1 MSFLPSEP
9 LVAADNIFAMGAV
22 IVTLAWLGFWV
33 DRTWLGRKT
42 SGVIWVLLVAM
53 ALSNTKV
60 LPFSS
65 PTYDF
70 VGAYLVPLSI
80 PLLLFKA
87 NLRRVFIDGGP
98 VLAAFALA
106 VIGTTLG
113 VVVGFFVLDL
123 GELGHKAAGAYAG
136 GWIGGAVNLVG
147 VSKAV
152 ELTPDEFSIVIGAS
166 SGVSIIMLMTL
177 VALPA
182 IGVLRRFIPSKTI
195 EDAKSAEGE
204 LIAEEAPI
212 PFKLTHIAGALAASF
227 AICALAYAA
236 AEQLGWESYSI
247 LIVTALSILVA
258 NVLPKTFGA
267 LDGDFQLGMFAMYLF
282 FASIGLGTNLFS
294 FLEHAPVLFFYG
306 LVILAVHM
314 SVVLAGAA
322 IFKIDLAQAIVG
334 SGAALVGPAPTAAI
348 ASTQK
353 WFGLVTPGIMCGILG
368 YAIAT
373 FIGVALSGFLAAF
386 Q

>member
-1 MSFLPSEP
+1 MALLPSEP
-9 LVAADNIFAMGAV
+9 LLSADNVFAMGAV
-22 IVTLAWLGFWV
+22 IFSLAWLGFWI

-42 SGVIWVLLVAM
+42 SGVIWVLLVGM
-53 ALSNTKV
+53 ALSNTRV

-65 PTYDF
+65 PSYDF
-70 VGAYLVPLSI
+70 VSAYLVPLSI

-87 NLRRVFIDGGP
+87 NLRRVLVDGGP
-98 VLAAFALA
+98 VLLAFGLAAL
-106 VIGTTLG
+106 GTTLG
-113 VVVGFFVLDL
+113 AVIGFFALDL
-123 GELGHKAAGAYAG
+123 GELGHKAAGAYTG

-152 ELTPDEFSIVIGAS
+152 ELTPDEFAIVIGAS

-177 VALPA
+177 VALPS
-182 IGVLRRFIPSKTI
+182 IGPLRRIIPSPTI
-195 EDAKSAEGE
+195 DEAKNADSNIA
-204 LIAEEAPI
+204 AEEVQI
-212 PFKLTHIAGALAASF
+212 PFRLTHVAGALAASF
-227 AICALAYAA
+227 AICAISYTVAA
-236 AEQLGWESYSI
+236 HLGLDSYSI
-247 LIVTALSILVA
+247 LFVTALAILAA
-258 NVLPKTFGA
+258 NILPKTFGA

-282 FASIGLGTNLFS
+282 FAAIGLGTNVLS

-314 SVVLAGAA
+314 TVVLVGAA
-322 IFKIDLAQAIVG
+322 VFKIDLAQAIVG

-348 ASTQK
+348 ASTQG

-373 FIGVALSGFLAAF
+373 FVGVALSGFLGGL
-386 Q
+386 